1 MKDEGPALEALL
13 HCLAQCPADLVEHCG
28 QSTSLTTALVC
39 DYFRRHEP
47 QLDVAALV
55 AQLRQSRKRAQVSLM
70 AILIWVLSH
79 LVYATSRSCAQHA
92 KVIRGS
98 PSVEALRTGHTSSW

>member
-47 QLDVAALV
+47 QLMCPSWSSSCVGAVPDQFDGDLDLV
-55 AQLRQSRKRAQVSLM
+55 LGHHGFMQRRD
-70 AILIWVLSH
+70 
-79 LVYATSRSCAQHA
+79 LVPACKSY
-92 KVIRGS
+92 
-98 PSVEALRTGHTSSW
+98 